1 MSAAVQHRL
10 IERWLPATLGFGTLI
25 AFLVAVEVL
34 IRIGMINRYIVPL
47 PTQIAAAFERV
58 ILDEDIAGRFRL
70 TFTEALTAGVI
81 DRKSVV

>member
-10 IERWLPATLGFGTLI
+10 IERWLPALLGFGTLI
-25 AFLVAVEVL
+25 LFLVAVEVL

-70 TFTEALTAGVI
+70 TFI
-81 DRKSVV
+81 